1 MKTQRRKGSP
11 SHGQQGG
18 ACCWRAGGEREER
31 LKRGGFSEL
40 PAQSSGAWTPC
51 WCILFKWREG
61 REGHEARDVMTG

>member
-1 MKTQRRKGSP
+1 MDSREVL
-11 SHGQQGG
+11 
-18 ACCWRAGGEREER
+18 AAGGLEVRGEER

-61 REGHEARDVMTG
+61 RDGHEARDVMTG